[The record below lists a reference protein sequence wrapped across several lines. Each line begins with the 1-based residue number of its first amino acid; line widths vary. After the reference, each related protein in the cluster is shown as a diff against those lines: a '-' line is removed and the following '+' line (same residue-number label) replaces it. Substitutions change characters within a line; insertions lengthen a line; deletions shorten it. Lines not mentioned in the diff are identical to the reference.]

1 MLHQTRLVAAKGLLY
16 SMTIALVT
24 LVSAT
29 ALVLTP
35 GQAMALVL
43 QEPQQHPQPKPDQ
56 PKPDTQQP
64 DTQQPVNKA
73 VVVTGT
79 IVKSGSDF
87 VLKDP
92 SGTVYRLDAPE
103 KAEPFEGKSV
113 KVTGQL
119 DAANATLIHV
129 DAIEPMSA

>member
-1 MLHQTRLVAAKGLLY
+1 MRHQKSLVTARGLLY
-16 SMTIALVT
+16 SMAVALVPT
-24 LVSAT
+24 VTAT

-35 GQAMALVL
+35 VRSMALVS

-56 PKPDTQQP
+56 QKPDTQPP
-64 DTQQPVNKA
+64 DTSQQTNKA
-73 VVVTGT
+73 VVVTGM

-87 VLKDP
+87 ILKDA
-92 SGTVYRLDAPE
+92 SGTVYKLDAPE

-119 DAANATLIHV
+119 DTNASLLHV
-129 DAIEPMSA
+129 EAIEVVTA